1 MSLFVT
7 PAKLLLITDDV
18 ITFLNMSAY
27 CYFLPVPFCCRKIV
41 IHQGFFF
48 FACAVNR
55 GKLSVS
61 IQQDLR
67 LMYHN

>member
-7 PAKLLLITDDV
+7 PAKLLLIIDDV
-18 ITFLNMSAY
+18 ITFLNIG
-27 CYFLPVPFCCRKIV
+27 LLL
-41 IHQGFFF
+41 FFAGSILLRENCNSPGSL

-61 IQQDLR
+61 IQQYLR
-67 LMYHN
+67 PYVS

>member
-7 PAKLLLITDDV
+7 PAKLLLIIDDV

-48 FACAVNR
+48 ACAVNR

-61 IQQDLR
+61 IQQYLR
-67 LMYHN
+67 PMSHN